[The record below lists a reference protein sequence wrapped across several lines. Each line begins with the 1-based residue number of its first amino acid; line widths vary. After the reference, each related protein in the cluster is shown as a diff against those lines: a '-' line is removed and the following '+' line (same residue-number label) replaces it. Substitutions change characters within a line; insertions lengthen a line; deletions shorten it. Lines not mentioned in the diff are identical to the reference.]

1 MRRTTQLLAGI
12 ALLGGCGGEPTAT
25 DAATD
30 ATADMQPRSALTQ
43 AGAAEYKD
51 LAALRAATAR
61 FHRIDVAQAAGYDN
75 QFPAGCFTSAA
86 GAMGFHFLN
95 GTKLG
100 TLNVTEPQLL
110 LYEPQKNGTMKL
122 VGVEFILPGA
132 DTDTPP
138 VLFGQVLHYNHTF
151 GVWALHVWAWET
163 NPQGIYADWNPQVT
177 CAHASA
183 VSTANSH

>member
-25 DAATD
+25 DA
-30 ATADMQPRSALTQ
+30 TADIQPRSAVTQ
-43 AGAAEYKD
+43 ASGAAEHKD

-61 FHRIDVAQAAGYDN
+61 FHRIDVAQAAGYDT

-110 LYEPQKNGTMKL
+110 LYEPKKNGKMKL

-138 VLFGQVLHYNHTF
+138 VLFGQTLEYNYTF
-151 GVWALHVWAWET
+151 GVWALHVWAWEN
-163 NPQGIYADWNPQVT
+163 NPQGIYADWNPRVT
-177 CAHASA
+177 CAYAST